1 MKDTFARGMPVVF
14 EVRITDS
21 RVSSWSNKVLGLKWT
36 SLSSEG
42 SPLFWNF
49 YRFAVPNQTV
59 PGEDRFM
66 QDTHEKH
73 PELPIEEAGQSG
85 FSGFYERLL
94 RRFPEF
100 THGLTLVPIYLFAS
114 FLLGLAVSVGV
125 LAAERI
131 PECLGPSVF
140 SRGVGIGFGFFS
152 SGFTLLLL
160 VPLVARGLRP
170 FVRPGRGQ
178 SHSNRFIPWYLFNS
192 LAYLVR
198 YTFLEFITPT
208 PFNLWYFRAMG
219 MKVGRKVVINSSNIT
234 DAPLIT
240 LEDGVTIGG
249 SAVILAHYG
258 MSGYL
263 ILAPVVIRKN
273 AVIGLHSKIM
283 AGVEIGEG
291 AKIMPGSV
299 VMPKTVVPA
308 GEIWGGVPAVR
319 VAPSKAE

>member
-1 MKDTFARGMPVVF
+1 M
-14 EVRITDS
+14 S
-21 RVSSWSNKVLGLKWT
+21 
-36 SLSSEG
+36 
-42 SPLFWNF
+42 
-49 YRFAVPNQTV
+49 
-59 PGEDRFM
+59 
-66 QDTHEKH
+66 DTHEKH

-94 RRFPEF
+94 RRYPEF
-100 THGLTLVPIYLFAS
+100 THGLTLVPIYGFAS
-114 FLLGLAVSVGV
+114 LLLGSAVSVGV
-125 LAAERI
+125 L
-131 PECLGPSVF
+131 LF
-140 SRGVGIGFGFFS
+140 DGVSEASGHSTIGRGIGIGAGFFA

-160 VPLVARGLRP
+160 VSLISRFLRP
-170 FVRPGRGQ
+170 WVRPGRGQ
-178 SHSNRFIPWYLFNS
+178 SHSNRFIPWYLFNA

-263 ILAPVVIRKN
+263 ILAPVVIRRN
-273 AVIGLHSKIM
+273 AVIGLHAKIM

-299 VMPKTVVPA
+299 VMPKTVVPP

-319 VAPSKAE
+319 VAP